1 MNNAISPG
9 LPLIYSSAWQT
20 QSPLSASN
28 PTVISQVFSL
38 AASSSALVQVFTD
51 GGCSVD
57 YTFQITTLPLDIKR
71 FGFTING
78 AGTRDDSVGSPHW
91 DVTPNGTGTIDGSTP
106 AKRIQTLLLSTSLF
120 RHGRVIF
127 KYNSGGSG
135 KITAILGTSE

>member
-9 LPLIYSSAWQT
+9 LPLIYTSAWQT
-20 QSPLSASN
+20 QQPLSGSN

-38 AASSSALVQVFTD
+38 SAAESAVVQIFTD

-57 YTFQITTLPLDIKR
+57 YIFQVTTLPLNINR

-78 AGTRDDSVGSPHW
+78 AISRDDSVGSPHW
-91 DVTPNGTGTIDGSTP
+91 DVTSTGTIDGSTP

-135 KITAILGTSE
+135 KLVAILGTTE